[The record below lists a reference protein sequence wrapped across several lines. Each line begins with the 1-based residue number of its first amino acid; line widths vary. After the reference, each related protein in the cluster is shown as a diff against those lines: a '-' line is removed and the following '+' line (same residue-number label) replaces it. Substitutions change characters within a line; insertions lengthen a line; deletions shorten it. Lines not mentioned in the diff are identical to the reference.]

1 LEDFMK
7 RLPINLTAAFV
18 MMLALAEPLRAAT
31 PLVCPA
37 QVPPGDSA
45 QAKEIDAL
53 IPVRNAFEDVAK
65 LNAAVMALR
74 QQGVSQPIIV
84 NRFITAYCPIV
95 AAETT
100 LNDAQKTALVRRFAA
115 RIVRT
120 VYSLDNEE
128 EVILDVP
135 FQPAVIDAINAKAST
150 AGVSPEEWVAN
161 AIDGYLKSAR

>member
-1 LEDFMK
+1 M
-7 RLPINLTAAFV
+7 
-18 MMLALAEPLRAAT
+18 
-31 PLVCPA
+31 CPA
-37 QVPPGDSA
+37 QVSPGESP
-45 QAKEIDAL
+45 QTKEIDAL

-65 LNAAVMALR
+65 LNAAVLVLR
-74 QQGVSQPIIV
+74 QQGVSQPLIV

-100 LNDAQKTALVRRFAA
+100 LSDAQKTALVRRFAA

-135 FQPAVIDAINAKAST
+135 FQPAVIDVINAKANT
-150 AGVSPEEWVAN
+150 AGLSPEEWVAN
-161 AIDGYLKSAR
+161 AIDGYLAATR